1 MTKSQ
6 SVMGI
11 VASLIISTLIIFA
24 GSQESVT
31 LFLIATPVVTE
42 GLPLFAVCAP
52 IGFILHWIAFLPSYT
67 LKTDHYFDLTGSI
80 SYIATVIAVAMLSP
94 SLDLRDLIICSM
106 IIIWA
111 TRLGLFLFT
120 RIKQD
125 GKDVRLEIYTNV
137 IKTKFIRFLNLWTLG
152 GLWVLVTIGAG
163 LAALTSKT
171 SIELGVIGY
180 IGIGLWLFGFIVE
193 VVADSQKRQFK
204 KDPANKNR
212 FITTGIWSWSQHPN
226 YFGEITLWLG
236 VAVLAYPVL
245 SGWQLATLIS
255 PIFVYLLLTK
265 VSGIP
270 LLDDLAK
277 QKWGSDLDYLTYT
290 QTTSKLIL
298 VPPNR

>member
-1 MTKSQ
+1 MI
-6 SVMGI
+6 I
-11 VASLIISTLIIFA
+11 VWA
-24 GSQESVT
+24 GRLGSF
-31 LFLIATPVVTE
+31 LFLRV
-42 GLPLFAVCAP
+42 
-52 IGFILHWIAFLPSYT
+52 
-67 LKTDHYFDLTGSI
+67 K
-80 SYIATVIAVAMLSP
+80 
-94 SLDLRDLIICSM
+94 
-106 IIIWA
+106 
-111 TRLGLFLFT
+111 
-120 RIKQD
+120 KD
-125 GKDVRLEIYTNV
+125 GKDERLNV
-137 IKTKFIRFLNLWTLG
+137 IKTKFILFLNLWTMG